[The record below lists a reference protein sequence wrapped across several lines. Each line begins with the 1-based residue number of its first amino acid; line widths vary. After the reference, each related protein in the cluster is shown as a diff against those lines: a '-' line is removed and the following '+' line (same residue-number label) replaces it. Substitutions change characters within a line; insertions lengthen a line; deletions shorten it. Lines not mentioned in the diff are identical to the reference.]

1 MWKNYNKYKVL
12 KVFFDDPLP
21 KGGFQLREIG
31 RLAKLAPKSVGI
43 YLDELIK
50 EELVL
55 KEPHRLHKYPVYY
68 ANRDEASFKLYKK
81 LDLVASLFETGL
93 VDHLYDTFVPGC
105 IILFGSAARGEDVSE
120 SDLDIFIE
128 AEGKSVD
135 LSKFEKKLGRK
146 INPFF
151 SSGFQKL
158 SPELRN
164 NIVNGI
170 ILKGYLKAY

>member
-12 KVFFDDPLP
+12 KVFFDDPIP

-50 EELVL
+50 EGLVL

-68 ANRDEASFKLYKK
+68 ANRDGASFKLYKK

-93 VDHLYDTFVPGC
+93 VDDLYDTFVPEC
-105 IILFGSAARGEDVSE
+105 IVLFGSAARGEDVLE

-128 AEGKSVD
+128 AEGKSID
-135 LSKFEKKLGRK
+135 FSKFEKKLGRK

-151 SSGFQKL
+151 SAGFRKL
-158 SPELRN
+158 SPELKN
-164 NIVNGI
+164 NIINGI